1 MHSLVGAPE
10 GPQTMMNSRNVVA
23 TLRRDATF
31 VGHAAVAIVF
41 IGFAGLAVG
50 AALVDL
56 MSLR

>member
-10 GPQTMMNSRNVVA
+10 EPQTMMNSRNVVA
-23 TLRRDATF
+23 ALRRDATF
-31 VGHAAVAIVF
+31 VGHAVVAIVF

>member
-1 MHSLVGAPE
+1 
-10 GPQTMMNSRNVVA
+10 MMNSRNVAA

-31 VGHAAVAIVF
+31 VGHAVVAIVF

-50 AALVDL
+50 AALIDL